1 MFKLQDFE
9 SQCRIR
15 KSTISS
21 CFFNWANSEAIVL
34 NKTFYKEQWQ
44 VRTTCDCETTRICES
59 LWETSIPGST
69 TKPCVGQRS
78 WGRSKQF
85 KTSNSG
91 DGLST
96 IHTVHTYDGA
106 LEVNCFVFFS
116 VLLKTMFGA
125 TSPASIMI
133 GPCLNSC
140 VGFFDD
146 ICQCPLN
153 HVLLKPT
160 TLASFASHWVMPAK
174 KELPPTKASHFLS
187 ETKLQK

>member
-1 MFKLQDFE
+1 MTSKDHLWLWDNQDL
-9 SQCRIR
+9 R
-15 KSTISS
+15 KSVRNKHPWLYDKALRGPEKLGQFKASS
-21 CFFNWANSEAIVL
+21 
-34 NKTFYKEQWQ
+34 KE
-44 VRTTCDCETTRICES
+44 
-59 LWETSIPGST
+59 L
-69 TKPCVGQRS
+69 
-78 WGRSKQF
+78 QF

-106 LEVNCFVFFS
+106 LEVNSFVFFS
-116 VLLKTMFGA
+116 VLLKSMFGA

-153 HVLLKPT
+153 HVLLKLT
-160 TLASFASHWVMPAK
+160 TLPHSPVMESCLRK

-187 ETKLQK
+187 ETTETGRT